1 MLAVVAAAVA
11 VDDAAAGVAVA
22 REMRS
27 AVAADDRKPAAEA
40 GDGVVVVDVLVQ
52 LADGDVEAAVVV
64 VETSA
69 NISEPML
76 DETSP
81 APAAD
86 DWRSVVPLD
95 TGPDHTSQLPH
106 YI

>member
-1 MLAVVAAAVA
+1 VLAVVAAAVA

-52 LADGDVEAAVVV
+52 LADGDAEAAVVV

-86 DWRSVVPLD
+86 D
-95 TGPDHTSQLPH
+95 
-106 YI
+106 